1 MHNNVVQFDQFK
13 NHVNVPHRFYR
24 YLESA
29 STCDRDRRIK
39 TRPSLTCEFID

>member
-1 MHNNVVQFDQFK
+1 MMQFDQFK
-13 NHVNVPHRFYR
+13 NHVNVLRRFYH

-39 TRPSLTCEFID
+39 ITRPSLTCEFID